1 MHHNTKRPRSPVRQK
16 SSNVA
21 RPLVLGK
28 TPIIPKNTTLAAVP
42 AILPAKSNVSA
53 APSAKLT
60 TLPESDHG
68 SKQEATKFNPQE
80 FVKQYATRN
89 TYDICMI
96 KKFIGKKILIPA
108 KGLLLTPKMR
118 EDAKHIKAALLV
130 SDSNTKFPK
139 SIIMHVVCVQG
150 TMVIVNGYANYL
162 AICSVSYKDIEANDT
177 LKHTEIKLVQLPK
190 VSNGELRILLDYFA

>member
-21 RPLVLGK
+21 KPLVLGK
-28 TPIIPKNTTLAAVP
+28 TPIIPKNTTPTTMPTIPSV
-42 AILPAKSNVSA
+42 KNTSV
-53 APSAKLT
+53 APSAKPT
-60 TLPESDHG
+60 TLPESDQV

-130 SDSNTKFPK
+130 SDTKFPK